1 MIWFHLAWRN
11 VLANRRR
18 SLLAICAVA
27 AAAIALI
34 LYGNYINAIRA
45 GLQYSTIHGGT
56 GHLQLSGRG
65 GFDSYSDQ
73 PLQFAVTKQQY
84 DALLNAT
91 DQMKDVRRVVPR
103 LQFSGL
109 VSNGPRTMS
118 FSGQGID
125 PVAERNAFGSRQ
137 TIVAGKALDGRSAQ
151 DSVILG
157 VELARRL
164 GVKPGD
170 FVTVLSPTVSGALN
184 AMDFSVTG
192 LETTGTPQ
200 TDLFYLRA
208 PLPAVQSL
216 MATDRVSMVAI
227 LLDEDAD
234 VTYSEKRILAA
245 VPGLEAR
252 DWLQLTP
259 IYQQVV
265 KLYEDQFKVFG
276 SFIVLVTLFGLATL
290 ILTSVLERTR
300 EIGTLRALGI
310 GKFTVRRIFLFEGFL
325 IAVIG
330 LSVGTALGAGLSNL
344 ANALHLTMPPPPGRT
359 NGYPLRLL
367 WDWKAVGIAWV
378 TIVTLGTVSAW
389 LISGRIARLKVV
401 DALATV

>member
-1 MIWFHLAWRN
+1 MIWLHLAWRN

-18 SLLAICAVA
+18 SLLAIGAVA
-27 AAAIALI
+27 AATVALI

-45 GLQYSTIHGGT
+45 GLEYSTIHGGT

-73 PLQFAVTKQQY
+73 PLQFAVTKAQY
-84 DALLNAT
+84 DALLNAA
-91 DQMKDVRRVVPR
+91 DRMPDVRRVVPR

-125 PVAERNAFGSRQ
+125 PVAEKTAFGSRQ
-137 TIVAGKALDGRSAQ
+137 TMVAGKPLDGRSPD
-151 DSVILG
+151 DSVVLG
-157 VELARRL
+157 KELARRL
-164 GVKPGD
+164 GIKPGD
-170 FVTVLSPTVSGALN
+170 TVTVLSPTVSGALN
-184 AMDFSVTG
+184 AMDLTVTG
-192 LETTGTPQ
+192 IETTGTPQ
-200 TDLFYLRA
+200 SDLFYLRA
-208 PLPAVQSL
+208 PLTAVQSL
-216 MATDRVSMVAI
+216 MATDRVSTVAI
-227 LLDEDAD
+227 LLDEQAD
-234 VTYSEKRILAA
+234 LGAAERQLLAA
-245 VPGLEAR
+245 VPGIEAR

-265 KLYEDQFKVFG
+265 QLYEDQFRVFG

-310 GKFTVRRIFLFEGFL
+310 GKLSVRQIFLLEGIL

-330 LSVGTALGAGLSNL
+330 LILGTALGAASSSI
-344 ANALHLTMPPPPGRT
+344 ANALHVTMPPPPGRT
-359 NGYPLRLL
+359 TGYPLRLL
-367 WDWKAVGIAWV
+367 WDWRAVGIAWLA
-378 TIVTLGTVSAW
+378 IVALGSITAW
-389 LISGRIARLKVV
+389 LTSGRIARLKVV
-401 DALATV
+401 DALATI